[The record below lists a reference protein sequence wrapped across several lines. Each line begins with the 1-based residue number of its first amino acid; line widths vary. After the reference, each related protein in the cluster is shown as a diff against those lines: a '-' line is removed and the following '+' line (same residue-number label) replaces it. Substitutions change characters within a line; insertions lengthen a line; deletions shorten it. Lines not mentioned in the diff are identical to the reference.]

1 MSRFVIRRADLE
13 KLYLKTDL
21 SQPVALLT
29 DHRLKG
35 KSDGLLFPSACLS
48 TAQVA
53 GRPEE

>member
-1 MSRFVIRRADLE
+1 MRFVIRRADLE

-35 KSDGLLFPSACLS
+35 KSDGLFPSACLS